1 MGSKGRIV
9 DDILPIIQ
17 QRIEDYNIKTY
28 IEPFC
33 LSKDT
38 IVFTSNGIKTI
49 EELNIGDLILD
60 ENGNYTTVINKI
72 KSKDGTGKLVKVKGN
87 ADFKATNKHIFY
99 VNGKETKVSE
109 LKEGDI
115 LDIGCSVNEN
125 TKAIDMINYITI
137 TNSPKK
143 GRSGKLIGTDKIKL
157 YHNAPITDRF
167 IPISKELMRC
177 YGLVVAEGDK
187 SNVTMH
193 KQEIEYLRE
202 FVNNYKNILG
212 ITENNK
218 KYTIDEN
225 KNSCQLSVPYKTIYE
240 KLFFQAMNV
249 GYGARNKNIS
259 FLFSVSN
266 DMCLEA
272 IRYMYIG
279 DGSCSE
285 KGKYRS
291 LNYKTSSKT
300 LAYQLQALLS
310 IKFGIKSTL
319 SYGTNKERKIDGR
332 VLKKSDYYNIS
343 VTRDED
349 IEFLTKQKNEN
360 IEIHE
365 STNKFKIT
373 EIVEVEDEF
382 YDITVDNESHK
393 FIIAGGI
400 VTHNCGGCNVIDKVV
415 CDKKIASDNHQYL
428 IAMFKNL
435 DKIHTLPEFITKEH
449 YSEVRDCF
457 NKGLTTFPDWYIGAV
472 GFLASYN
479 GRFFDGGYAGLV
491 NTKAGTVRNYYDEA
505 KRNLL
510 EQIPKLQNIEFEHV
524 DYAYYTD
531 FEDCLFY
538 LDPPYKGTKQ
548 YGSSKGFDYTDFW
561 DWCKEMSEKNV
572 ILISE
577 HEAPSEFECIWQ
589 QEVKRTI
596 DNNKRV
602 KAVEKLFEI
611 RE

>member
-373 EIVEVEDEF
+373 EIVEVKDEF

-415 CDKKIASDNHQYL
+415 CDKKIASDNHKYL

-435 DKIHTLPEFITKEH
+435 DKIYTLPEFITKEH

-548 YGSSKGFDYTDFW
+548 YGSSKGFDYDRFW
-561 DWCKEMSEKNV
+561 SWVEHLSRKNV
-572 ILISE
+572 VLISE